1 MQRAWREG
9 NIKEAIN
16 IQDMLMPVH
25 SALFCETS
33 PGPAKY
39 AAELMGLF
47 SSETRLPITK
57 IETNSKKLVEK
68 CLEDLG
74 ISR

>member
-1 MQRAWREG
+1 
-9 NIKEAIN
+9 
-16 IQDMLMPVH
+16 MLMPVH